1 MDIDIDDPEELM
13 NILGGLV
20 SDVVGKLNEKHLF
33 TKTIK
38 IKFRLADFSTFTRQ
52 TSFDQPTNE
61 ISIIQ
66 EQARSLFSKQIEAVD
81 SLRLIGFGVSNLISQ
96 TDLDSSEFQNPI
108 QLKLNLNV

>member
-1 MDIDIDDPEELM
+1 M
-13 NILGGLV
+13 
-20 SDVVGKLNEKHLF
+20 
-33 TKTIK
+33 KTIK

-52 TSFDQPTNE
+52 TSLDQPTNE

-66 EQARSLFSKQIEAVD
+66 EHASSLFSKQIEAAG

-96 TDLDSSEFQNPI
+96 TDLDSSELQNPI